1 MTAPKR
7 LTDRKREAILQAAI
21 TEFRAS
27 GFDITSMDK
36 IAATAGV
43 SKRTVYNHFPS
54 KEELFTEIL
63 HKLWASIRARSDIL
77 YQPGLTLREQLRALL
92 LAKLQ
97 LLADH
102 NFLDLARV
110 AIAATL
116 HSPERAQYMVA
127 RMGEREEGLMVWIR
141 AAAADGRLKPLDPD
155 FAAQQLHGMLKTF
168 AFWPQVTLNRPPLE
182 APEQQRI
189 VESAID
195 MFLACYQA

>member
-7 LTDRKREAILQAAI
+7 LTDLKREAIIQAAI

-54 KEELFTEIL
+54 KEELFTEIM
-63 HKLWASIRARSDIL
+63 HKLWASISARPDIL
-77 YQPGLTLREQLRALL
+77 YQHGLSLREQLQELL
-92 LAKLQ
+92 IAKLQ
-97 LLADH
+97 LLADDS
-102 NFLDLARV
+102 FLNLARV

-127 RMGEREEGLMVWIR
+127 RMGQREEALMVWIR
-141 AAAADGRLKPLDPD
+141 AARADGRLKPLDPD
-155 FAAQQLHGMLKTF
+155 FAAQQLHGMLKAF
-168 AFWPQVTLNRPPLE
+168 AFWPQITLNQPPLKDE
-182 APEQQRI
+182 EQQRV
-189 VESAID
+189 VESALD
-195 MFLACYQA
+195 MFLACYQT